1 MFNSMRYE
9 DEKDH
14 MIRNDSAFSNC
25 FKKQDELDMKV
36 DFLISSYC
44 LNILIKNDLDEF
56 KKGTSTLTF
65 KETVDQIKIKQDKF
79 IEDLSHDMDHN
90 QGNLLRGIVKKIVRS
105 GGHFNFFSCY
115 LLSNTLKW
123 L

>member
-1 MFNSMRYE
+1 MRYE

-14 MIRNDSAFSNC
+14 MIRNDPTFSKF
-25 FKKQDELDMKV
+25 FKKQDELNMKV

-56 KKGTSTLTF
+56 KKETSTLTF
-65 KETVDQIKIKQDKF
+65 KETVDQIKMKQDKF

-90 QGNLLRGIVKKIVRS
+90 QGDLFRGII
-105 GGHFNFFSCY
+105 N
-115 LLSNTLKW
+115 
-123 L
+123 

>member
-1 MFNSMRYE
+1 MRYE

-14 MIRNDSAFSNC
+14 MIRNDPSFSKF
-25 FKKQDELDMKV
+25 FKKQDELNIKV

-56 KKGTSTLTF
+56 KKETSTLTF
-65 KETVDQIKIKQDKF
+65 EEMVDQIKMKQYKF

-90 QGNLLRGIVKKIVRS
+90 QGILLRSIV
-105 GGHFNFFSCY
+105 N
-115 LLSNTLKW
+115 
-123 L
+123 

>member
-1 MFNSMRYE
+1 MRYE
-9 DEKDH
+9 DEKHH
-14 MIRNDSAFSNC
+14 MIRNDSAFSNF

-56 KKGTSTLTF
+56 KKETSTLTF
-65 KETVDQIKIKQDKF
+65 EEIVDQIKMKQYKF

-90 QGNLLRGIVKKIVRS
+90 QGKLLRGIV
-105 GGHFNFFSCY
+105 N
-115 LLSNTLKW
+115 
-123 L
+123 

>member
-44 LNILIKNDLDEF
+44 LNILIKNELDEF
-56 KKGTSTLTF
+56 KKETSTLTF
-65 KETVDQIKIKQDKF
+65 KETIDQIKIKQDKF
-79 IEDLSHDMDHN
+79 VEDLSHDVDHN
-90 QGNLLRGIVKKIVRS
+90 RGNLLKGIVS
-105 GGHFNFFSCY
+105 WSSC
-115 LLSNTLKW
+115 LGFHSENTF
-123 L
+123 